1 MAKANLKAQ
10 EPEEPKEDWL
20 VTYADAIT
28 LLMAFFVM
36 LLNFSKI
43 DIPAFEEAAA
53 GISDKIG
60 MRSTQTPTELMKI
73 DIEDVVYNMQ
83 AEEAISVG
91 TDDKGVVI
99 ELASSAFYK
108 PGSAELRPE
117 ATPVLRELS
126 QTLLQPR
133 YRNYV
138 VEVEG
143 HTDDDPISTPL
154 YPSNWELS
162 AGRATR
168 VVRFL
173 IQEGMDMRRLKAA
186 GYAETR
192 PKVANRT
199 ADGKPIRENQS
210 QNRRVLVRVYPM
222 SLEERNQIYGGSP
235 MEALSREAEQEE
247 KGKVPET
254 APGAAPGAAPATP
267 SGAPPEATQKPGQK

>member
-1 MAKANLKAQ
+1 MAKMNLKAQ
-10 EPEEPKEDWL
+10 EPEEPKEEWL
-20 VTYADAIT
+20 TTYADAIT

-83 AEEAISVG
+83 AEQAISVG

-108 PGSAELRPE
+108 PGSAEFRPE

-133 YRNYV
+133 YRTYV

-173 IQEGMDMRRLKAA
+173 IQEGMEMRRLKAA
-186 GYAETR
+186 GYAETQ
-192 PKVANRT
+192 PKVPNRT
-199 ADGKPIRENQS
+199 ADGKPIPENQS

-222 SLEERNQIYGGSP
+222 SLEERKQIYGGSP
-235 MEALSREAEQEE
+235 MEALSREAEEKAKEE
-247 KGKVPET
+247 
-254 APGAAPGAAPATP
+254 APGAAPGAAPTTP